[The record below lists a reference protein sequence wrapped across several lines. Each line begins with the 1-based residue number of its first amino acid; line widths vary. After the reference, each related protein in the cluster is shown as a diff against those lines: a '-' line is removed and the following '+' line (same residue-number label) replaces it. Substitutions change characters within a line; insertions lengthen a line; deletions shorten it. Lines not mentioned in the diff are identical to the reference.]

1 MATVCTPTDEIVC
14 HCLRVTGSQIKDRI
28 AVGDCDRLQ
37 DVMKMTDAGT
47 GCTAC
52 HARIRALIATPVD
65 QP

>member
-1 MATVCTPTDEIVC
+1 MATVCTKTDEVVC
-14 HCLRVTGSQIKDRI
+14 HCLRVTASQIQDRLAI
-28 AVGDCDRLQ
+28 TECDRLQ

-52 HARIRALIATPVD
+52 HARIRELIASPVD